1 MIVITY
7 FINLLINLFIY
18 YRCYSRFLNP
28 DELHPELINEEF
40 RTADFLDSWN
50 RINWPQ
56 CGTSK
61 PSLNRVILI
70 IKGIDTLLQIL
81 QGKPFECV
89 QCFRQY
95 FETIT
100 DPFLIIPEIKGFL
113 ICLAKFYSVENFM
126 VKVDRMVTTFQA
138 MYPES
143 EMVFNP
149 TTLKHMCRCNVREV
163 IGKQKQLPLC
173 IIVKKL
179 KIPKPIKKYLLC
191 E

>member
-1 MIVITY
+1 M
-7 FINLLINLFIY
+7 
-18 YRCYSRFLNP
+18 
-28 DELHPELINEEF
+28 
-40 RTADFLDSWN
+40 WN
-50 RINWPQ
+50 RINWPE

-113 ICLAKFYSVENFM
+113 ICLARFYSVENFM

-143 EMVFNP
+143 EMTFNP
-149 TTLKHMCRCNVREV
+149 TTLKHMCRCYVREV

-179 KIPKPIKKYLLC
+179 KIPKPIKKYILC